1 MHYDCLI
8 VDDETAI
15 ASSTSEYFNL
25 FELSSTYVTSYEQC
39 IDFLKENTVSL
50 LLLDIKMCIRDRAQ
64 AVHGP
69 SRPPHIPPASDSRC
83 KNGNRTETES
93 VFFPPQSSVKP
104 RHR

>member
-25 FELSSTYVTSYEQC
+25 FELSSAYVTSYEQC

-50 LLLDIKMCIRDRAQ
+50 LLLDINLGD
-64 AVHGP
+64 G
-69 SRPPHIPPASDSRC
+69 PASDSARSC
-83 KNGNRTETES
+83 GNRRIFRFCLSAPAPATTI
-93 VFFPPQSSVKP
+93 F
-104 RHR
+104 